1 MQLDF
6 TRGQTMK
13 LVTLKIALV
22 KQNLTQAD
30 LARAIDRSP
39 SYVCRVMLGRVRA
52 HARDRKRIAQALGV
66 AELDLFPR
74 NELFPRKRRKK
85 GARRN

>member
-1 MQLDF
+1 
-6 TRGQTMK
+6 
-13 LVTLKIALV
+13 
-22 KQNLTQAD
+22 
-30 LARAIDRSP
+30 
-39 SYVCRVMLGRVRA
+39 MLGRVRA